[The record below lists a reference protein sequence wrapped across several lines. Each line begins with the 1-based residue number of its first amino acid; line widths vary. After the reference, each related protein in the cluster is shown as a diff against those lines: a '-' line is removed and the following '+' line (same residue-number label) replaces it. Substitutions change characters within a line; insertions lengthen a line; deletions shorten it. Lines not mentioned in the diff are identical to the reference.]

1 MQMIFSVI
9 KTLSRNNEVK
19 TGISVNIHICICFIS
34 SPITQVIQNVCL
46 GGGRFV
52 GNPGLCVYMYE
63 YVLFLKYNILWNKLD
78 SLWGLDTSMSR
89 KSSLVMSFTKQ
100 GFSWFGFIWFHIPYS
115 KAGWWEL
122 LDVHWLPGIL
132 FANINLDTGYVP

>member
-9 KTLSRNNEVK
+9 KNLSRNNEVK
-19 TGISVNIHICICFIS
+19 TGISINIHICICFLS

-46 GGGRFV
+46 GGV
-52 GNPGLCVYMYE
+52 GVLGTPGLCVYMYE
-63 YVLFLKYNILWNKLD
+63 YVLFLKYNILWKQIRFIVRTGHFL
-78 SLWGLDTSMSR
+78 SR
-89 KSSLVMSFTKQ
+89 KSSLVMPFTKQ